1 MPYHP
6 RGQRGERSRR
16 GRGLVFGG
24 FCILDKWMSQS
35 INGDWTLYILKA
47 GVEGV
52 RGNGDLQVSDR
63 YRGQSY
69 CLHASVRIN
78 ESV

>member
-1 MPYHP
+1 MD
-6 RGQRGERSRR
+6 ES
-16 GRGLVFGG
+16 
-24 FCILDKWMSQS
+24 INQS
-35 INGDWTLYILKA
+35 INGDLTFDILKA

-52 RGNGDLQVSDR
+52 RVNGDLQMSDG

-78 ESV
+78 EGV